1 MPQSVPAVTAHGSVV
16 LWAPPEH
23 HALAEV
29 LGQQAQSRGLHF
41 KHHSSAI
48 EEPVVVLEAL
58 RARGLPARLVI
69 FATSAGRIDTALHT
83 PAADWQQAWAQQCLT
98 GLRVGLAAGSDLLA
112 QRQGTLIY
120 LGNDRGV
127 TDAQAVRHTP
137 PTAFSASGTVASA
150 GLRSLSQSMA
160 RAWGPR
166 RVHVAHVRLHH
177 SPPWS
182 AAQAAAVAQACWMLH
197 EQAATAWTHELDLRP
212 TSAPAHH
219 NGVFVQ

>member
-1 MPQSVPAVTAHGSVV
+1 MHQPLPDVTPQGSVV

-23 HALAEV
+23 RALAEV
-29 LGQQAQSRGLHF
+29 LGRQARSRGLHVE
-41 KHHSSAI
+41 HHSPQI
-48 EEPVVVLEAL
+48 DEPSVIMEAL
-58 RARGLPARLVI
+58 RARSLPARLVI
-69 FATSAGRIDTALHT
+69 FAAGASHIGTALHT
-83 PAADWQQAWAQQCLT
+83 PAVAWQQAWAQQCLA
-98 GLRVGLAAGSDLLA
+98 GLRVGMAAGSAWRA
-112 QRQGTLIY
+112 QDQGTLIY
-120 LGNDRGV
+120 LGDDLGV

-137 PTAFSASGTVASA
+137 STDFSASGAVASA

-166 RVHVAHVRLHH
+166 QVHVAHVRLHH

-197 EQAATAWTHELDLRP
+197 DQAATAWTHELDLRP
-212 TSAPAHH
+212 TGALAHH

>member
-1 MPQSVPAVTAHGSVV
+1 MPQPVPAVAAHGSVV

-23 HALAEV
+23 RALAEV
-29 LGQQAQSRGLHF
+29 LGHQAQSRGLHVE
-41 KHHSSAI
+41 HHSSAI
-48 EEPVVVLEAL
+48 EEPAAVLEAL

-69 FATSAGRIDTALHT
+69 VAAGAGRIGTALHT
-83 PAADWQQAWAQQCLT
+83 PAADWQQAWAQQCLA
-98 GLRVGLAAGSDLLA
+98 GLRVGLAAGSTLLA

-120 LGNDRGV
+120 LGDDRGV
-127 TDAQAVRHTP
+127 TDAQTVRHTP
-137 PTAFSASGTVASA
+137 PTAFSASGAVASA

-197 EQAATAWTHELDLRP
+197 EQASTAWTHELDLRP
-212 TSAPAHH
+212 TSTPAQH